1 MTSYFNSTSQAN
13 KQRMAVSPGFFN
25 LFSRAMAVALV
36 LATATTAAWAAG
48 NLDRTFGT
56 NGKAVTPIGS
66 ATDRGYAM
74 ALQPDGKIVVAGA
87 STDANGS
94 FDTALARYNTD
105 GTLDQTFGT
114 GGKVIVNLSITG
126 EVANAVALQS
136 DGKIVI
142 AGSAIVANDVN
153 FIVTRFNSNG
163 TVDTSFGTNGS
174 AITPVG
180 AAGVSDTANAIEIQ
194 TINSEERIVVVG
206 STGSDFAVVRYNP
219 DGTLDATFDADGIVI
234 TSIRSSVDTANGVAI
249 QRSTNK
255 IVVAGMSRSDL
266 GGGTFNDDFALV
278 RYNSD
283 GSLDVT
289 FDTDGKVTT
298 NISVVDAARDV
309 VIQEIDGLSKIV
321 AGGISMRPWPYH
333 DFTLVRYNDNGAVD
347 TTFGTNGR
355 ALTAIGIYEDQ
366 IHALALQPDNKIVA
380 AGFART
386 GTNGVNSDF
395 ALARYNADGS
405 LDTSFASCGKIIT
418 ATAAANGTDLAYGVA
433 VQPDGKVVV
442 AGHTQQAASVNDDLA
457 VLRYMPNGSAASP
470 TSIDFDGDGRTDVA
484 VYRAGNWHVNSSCA
498 SQKNVAFGTAGDRL
512 VPADYD
518 GDGKTD
524 FAVFRSGVWYISRSS
539 NNTISAQQFGLAD
552 DIPVTGDYDGDNKA
566 DIAVFRPS
574 NGYWYVSN
582 SSNGALQAVELGTE
596 GDLPV
601 PADYNGDGTTEFAV
615 FRPSN
620 STWYTSPDPSTNY
633 GAQQFGQAGD
643 VPVQGDYDGDAKAD
657 IAVFRPSTGTWY
669 LQQSTAGLR
678 AAQFGLS
685 TDQAVAGDY
694 DGDGKHD
701 LAVFRSG
708 VWYIANSTGGT
719 RTVQWG
725 VADDL
730 PVAAR

>member
-1 MTSYFNSTSQAN
+1 
-13 KQRMAVSPGFFN
+13 
-25 LFSRAMAVALV
+25 
-36 LATATTAAWAAG
+36 
-48 NLDRTFGT
+48 
-56 NGKAVTPIGS
+56 
-66 ATDRGYAM
+66 
-74 ALQPDGKIVVAGA
+74 
-87 STDANGS
+87 
-94 FDTALARYNTD
+94 
-105 GTLDQTFGT
+105 
-114 GGKVIVNLSITG
+114 
-126 EVANAVALQS
+126 
-136 DGKIVI
+136 
-142 AGSAIVANDVN
+142 
-153 FIVTRFNSNG
+153 
-163 TVDTSFGTNGS
+163 FGTNGS
-174 AITPVG
+174 ANTPVG

-206 STGSDFAVVRYNP
+206 STGNDFAVVRYKP
-219 DGTLDATFDADGIVI
+219 DGTLDSTFDTDGIVI

-249 QRSTNK
+249 QRSNNK

-266 GGGTFNDDFALV
+266 GGGSFNDDFALA
-278 RYNSD
+278 RYNTD
-283 GSLDVT
+283 GTLDVT

-298 NISVVDAARDV
+298 NISAVDAARDV

-355 ALTAIGIYEDQ
+355 ALTAIGAYEDQ

-386 GTNGVNSDF
+386 GMTNINPDF

-405 LDTSFASCGKIIT
+405 LDTSFGSCGKIIT
-418 ATAAANGTDLAYGVA
+418 AIAAANGSDFAYGVA
-433 VQPDGKVVV
+433 VQPDGKVIA
-442 AGHTQQAASVNDDLA
+442 AGHTQQGVSNDDVA
-457 VLRYMPNGSAASP
+457 VLRYMPRGSSASP
-470 TSIDFDGDGRTDVA
+470 TSIDFDGDGRSDVA
-484 VYRAGNWHVNSSCA
+484 VYRAGSGNWYINSTCA
-498 SQKNVAFGTAGDRL
+498 SPKSVSFGTAGDRI

-518 GDGKTD
+518 GDGQTD

-539 NNTISAQQFGLAD
+539 NNTIFAQQFGLAD

-620 STWYTSPDPSTNY
+620 ATWYTSPDPANNY
-633 GAQQFGQAGD
+633 GAQQFGQEGD
-643 VPVQGDYDGDAKAD
+643 VPVQGDYDGDGKAD
-657 IAVFRPSTGTWY
+657 LAVFRPSTGTWY

-685 TDQAVAGDY
+685 TDQPVAGDY
-694 DGDGKHD
+694 DGDGKND

-708 VWYIANSTGGT
+708 AWYISNSAGGT

-725 VADDL
+725 ASDDL